1 MEPLWSEDGGGVPRI
16 EYDLLAPEIRDDPYP
31 LYARLRSAGP
41 IHWSESLSGWGLT
54 RHEEVRAALDREDLS
69 AARFSPY
76 LEAARTSEP
85 SDPVSIAL
93 YEALETWFTF
103 ADPPGHTR
111 LRALARG
118 VIAPPMKAMAPTVD
132 ALVRELVERAAERGE
147 IDVIAELARPASVGT
162 VVRLLGVPTADEPL
176 FTDWSEALTDYIGGA
191 VDVRNRRD
199 RAWTALGELRAYLTE
214 LVRER
219 TRSPGTDLLSALV
232 GARRGGDALSEEEV
246 VATAAMML
254 FAGHGT
260 STNTVGNGLLALMRN
275 PDQSQALA
283 DGSASAEQAVEELLR
298 YDSPV
303 QITVRNAVCDGA
315 LGCPEIG
322 VGDRVFLFIGSA
334 NRDLAGV
341 QRADE
346 LDVRRLKSAHITFGY
361 GIHFC
366 IGAPLARIEV
376 PLVFKH
382 LFSRFAA
389 IEPLSTELRWQP
401 TVGFRGLRELRVA
414 VRPR

>member
-1 MEPLWSEDGGGVPRI
+1 MQASAGESSVPRI
-16 EYDLLAPEIRDDPYP
+16 DYDLLAREHRDDPYP
-31 LYARLRSAGP
+31 LYAELRAAGP
-41 IHWSESLSGWGLT
+41 IHWSESLGGWGLT
-54 RHEEVRAALDREDLS
+54 RHDGVRAALDRDDLS

-76 LEAARTSEP
+76 LEAARASETP
-85 SDPVSIAL
+85 DPVSVAL
-93 YEALETWFTF
+93 YEALQSWFTF

-111 LRALARG
+111 LRALARV

-132 ALVRELVERAAERGE
+132 ALVGELVERAAERGE
-147 IDVIAELARPASVGT
+147 LDVIGELARPASVGT

-176 FTDWSEALTDYIGGA
+176 FTDCSEALTDYIGGA
-191 VDVRNRRD
+191 VDVPDRRD
-199 RAWTALGELRAYLTE
+199 RAWRALGELRAYLTE

-219 TRSPGTDLLSALV
+219 TRTPGADLVSALI
-232 GARRGGDALSEEEV
+232 GARRDGDALSEQEV

-275 PDQSQALA
+275 PEQQRALA
-283 DGSASAEQAVEELLR
+283 DGSASPEQAVEEFLR

-303 QITVRNAVCDGA
+303 QITVRNAACDGA
-315 LGCPEIG
+315 LGCPEIRA
-322 VGDRVFLFIGSA
+322 GDRVFLFIGSA

-341 QRADE
+341 ERADE
-346 LDVRRLKSAHITFGY
+346 LDVRRAKSAHITFGY

-376 PLVFKH
+376 PIVFRQ
-382 LFSRFAA
+382 LLARFAS
-389 IEPLSTELRWQP
+389 IEPLVSELRWQP
-401 TVGFRGLRELRVA
+401 TVGFRGLRELRVG